1 MTFTTTQLDT
11 QAIKYAK
18 ALAGDMVENAG
29 HGHPGTPVSLAG
41 AAYLLYQHIMCLDPQ
56 DPKWLGRDR
65 FVLSAGHAS
74 ALQYIQL
81 FLAGFDVS
89 LDDLRHFRQPG
100 GICTGHPEYGVV
112 PGVEVTTGPLGTGVA
127 AGVGMAMEQ
136 RRLRGMLDPDAPAG
150 QSPFDHQV
158 YVVTGDG
165 CLQEGLAYEAISL
178 AGTQELGNL
187 VLLYDENR
195 ISIEDD
201 IDVAFTEDVPARFEA
216 MGWHVQCVDW
226 LRGDGSYVEDLES
239 LDRAFA
245 AARAETGRPS
255 LIKLRTIIAWP
266 TPGKQNTGGS
276 HGAKLGTD
284 ALSGLKTALGLDPQQ
299 SFAFDPGVLA
309 EVQQASLRRGA
320 RARADWDRR
329 FTAWQQ
335 SHPSQ
340 AALLRRLQSGELPAD
355 IEDLL
360 PHFEAGKD
368 IATRQASGM
377 VINALA
383 PALPELWGGSAD
395 LAGSNNT
402 AIKGAKSFIP
412 TDRVSK
418 VWSADPLQG
427 RNLHFGVREHAMAGI
442 LNGIAT
448 SGLTRPYGGTF
459 FVFSDFMRGAV
470 RLSALMNL
478 PVTYIWTH
486 DSVGVGE
493 DGPTHQPVETL
504 ATWRA
509 LPRFSVVRPADAEET
524 AWAWLEI
531 LRRRGAAGLVL
542 SRQNLPN
549 PGREE
554 SGLAPASLVSS
565 GGYVLRELVAP
576 GKDLQVLLLATG
588 SEVSLALSAA
598 QMLFEQGI
606 GVRVV
611 NLPCLEWFEEQSQE
625 YRDSVLPPQVR
636 ARVSVEAGVAMPW
649 YRYLGSAGRALS
661 IEDFG
666 VPLGGAAAF
675 QHFGFTPE
683 NLVALA
689 KESLEAAQE
698 ASTAAT
704 TPIA

>member
-1 MTFTTTQLDT
+1 
-11 QAIKYAK
+11 
-18 ALAGDMVENAG
+18 
-29 HGHPGTPVSLAG
+29 
-41 AAYLLYQHIMCLDPQ
+41 
-56 DPKWLGRDR
+56 
-65 FVLSAGHAS
+65 
-74 ALQYIQL
+74 
-81 FLAGFDVS
+81 
-89 LDDLRHFRQPG
+89 
-100 GICTGHPEYGVV
+100 
-112 PGVEVTTGPLGTGVA
+112 
-127 AGVGMAMEQ
+127 
-136 RRLRGMLDPDAPAG
+136 
-150 QSPFDHQV
+150 
-158 YVVTGDG
+158 
-165 CLQEGLAYEAISL
+165 
-178 AGTQELGNL
+178 
-187 VLLYDENR
+187 
-195 ISIEDD
+195 
-201 IDVAFTEDVPARFEA
+201 
-216 MGWHVQCVDW
+216 
-226 LRGDGSYVEDLES
+226 
-239 LDRAFA
+239 
-245 AARAETGRPS
+245 
-255 LIKLRTIIAWP
+255 
-266 TPGKQNTGGS
+266 
-276 HGAKLGTD
+276 
-284 ALSGLKTALGLDPQQ
+284 
-299 SFAFDPGVLA
+299 
-309 EVQQASLRRGA
+309 
-320 RARADWDRR
+320 
-329 FTAWQQ
+329 
-335 SHPSQ
+335 
-340 AALLRRLQSGELPAD
+340 
-355 IEDLL
+355 
-360 PHFEAGKD
+360 
-368 IATRQASGM
+368 M

-448 SGLTRPYGGTF
+448 SGLTRPYAGTF

-565 GGYVLRELVAP
+565 GGYVLRELVGP

-698 ASTAAT
+698 TPTAGQRR
-704 TPIA
+704 